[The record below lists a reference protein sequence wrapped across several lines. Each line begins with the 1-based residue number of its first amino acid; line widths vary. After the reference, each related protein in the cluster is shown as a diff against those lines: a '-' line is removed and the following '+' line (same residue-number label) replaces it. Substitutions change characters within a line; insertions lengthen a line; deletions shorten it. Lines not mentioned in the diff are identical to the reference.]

1 MTMAAI
7 TNTKMMWVVTQA
19 SRDSTLADICF
30 AASPKDLMLQVR
42 GGLTTDEVVAVF
54 DNEKEAVGLAT
65 YLIQVEMKVNRHL
78 DAIERNIAKSKKA
91 MEDKLL
97 ALGRHGR

>member
-1 MTMAAI
+1 MAAI
-7 TNTKMMWVVTQA
+7 TNTKTMWVVTRA
-19 SRDSTLADICF
+19 ARDSTLADVCF

-42 GGLTTDEVVAVF
+42 GGLEAHEVVAVF
-54 DNEKEAVGLAT
+54 DNEHEAKDLAT
-65 YLIQVEMKVNRHL
+65 YLIKNAIQVGKHL

-97 ALGRHGR
+97 GLGRHRG

>member
-1 MTMAAI
+1 MATI
-7 TNTKMMWVVTQA
+7 TNTKTMWVVTRA
-19 SRDSTLADICF
+19 ARDSTLADVCF

-42 GGLTTDEVVAVF
+42 GGLETDEVIAVF
-54 DNEKEAVGLAT
+54 DNEQEAKDLAT
-65 YLIQVEMKVNRHL
+65 YLIKNAIQVGKHL

-97 ALGRHGR
+97 ALGRHRR